1 MITLTHIP
9 ACNAA
14 LEVGKELTPDSVGEG
29 DEVEEGGHG
38 DLIEKESKESRS
50 QREKTEVEWIGR

>member
-9 ACNAA
+9 ARNAA

-29 DEVEEGGHG
+29 AELEEGGHD
-38 DLIEKESKESRS
+38 DLIERESKEDSLSARA
-50 QREKTEVEWIGR
+50 EVHK